1 MLEKNGFEEEL
12 MNIIPPSWKVLDLRT
27 MLGIE
32 VFIIMLKLKRVI
44 EILLWRKKRKN
55 LNNSLISLT
64 SHLMVGKNLILSS
77 KKLRFGLNITLILL
91 FVLKGIIISK
101 SF

>member
-12 MNIIPPSWKVLDLRT
+12 MNIIPPSRKVLDLCT

-44 EILLWRKKRKN
+44 EILL
-55 LNNSLISLT
+55 
-64 SHLMVGKNLILSS
+64 
-77 KKLRFGLNITLILL
+77 
-91 FVLKGIIISK
+91 
-101 SF
+101 

>member
-12 MNIIPPSWKVLDLRT
+12 MNIIPPSRKVLDLCT

-77 KKLRFGLNITLILL
+77 KLGFGLNITLILL

>member
-12 MNIIPPSWKVLDLRT
+12 MNIIPPSRKVLDLCT

-64 SHLMVGKNLILSS
+64 SHLMVGKNLILSL
-77 KKLRFGLNITLILL
+77 KLRFGLNITLILL

-101 SF
+101 FF

>member
-12 MNIIPPSWKVLDLRT
+12 MNIIPPSRKVLDFCT

-55 LNNSLISLT
+55 LNNSVISLT

-77 KKLRFGLNITLILL
+77 KLRFGLNITLILL

>member
-12 MNIIPPSWKVLDLRT
+12 MNIIPPSRKVLDLCT

-64 SHLMVGKNLILSS
+64 SHLMVGKNLILSL
-77 KKLRFGLNITLILL
+77 KLRFGLNITLILL

>member
-64 SHLMVGKNLILSS
+64 SYLMVGKNLILSS
-77 KKLRFGLNITLILL
+77 KLRFGLNITLILL

>member
-12 MNIIPPSWKVLDLRT
+12 MNIIPPSRKVLDLCT

-77 KKLRFGLNITLILL
+77 KLCFGLNITLILL

>member
-77 KKLRFGLNITLILL
+77 KLRFGLNITLILL

>member
-12 MNIIPPSWKVLDLRT
+12 MNIIPLSRKVLDLCT

-44 EILLWRKKRKN
+44 EILLWGKKRKN

-64 SHLMVGKNLILSS
+64 FNKF
-77 KKLRFGLNITLILL
+77 FGY
-91 FVLKGIIISK
+91 
-101 SF
+101 